1 MRALRRSSAA
11 TATVAA
17 ADWVIASARTPPPVF
32 PRRRRAGR
40 RPRAVATAAPRGTP
54 SQSAM
59 HALRSSTSAAATVA
73 APGLANAGARTPPPV
88 RALPRRA
95 GRRPRAVTAA
105 APRGTPIQG
114 AMHAL
119 RGSTSAAA
127 TVAATDRVTASART
141 LPPVF
146 PKPSPRGPPPASR
159 RDRRPAR
166 DTLPG
171 RNVRIA
177 QLAHG
182 GRNRRGRRPGH
193 RQRPNAAAGFSM
205 PPPRGPPPA
214 NRRDRRP
221 ARNIRPERNARI
233 AQLEHGGRRQGHHQR
248 PNSAAGFPK
257 PSPRGPSPANRRDR
271 RPARNAQPGRNARIA
286 RLDVGR
292 RHRRGA
298 RPWPPSALEHR
309 PGRPAQS
316 PRWAGPLLRARP
328 GPSRNTQ
335 PGAPLAL
342 RTITDGGRHRRGP
355 QPRHRSAS
363 HSVLDPPSALAPS
376 RRLPNP
382 RTGAGF
388 PHNHRSPRF
397 IRFPQPTPLWK
408 TVRGRRSCD
417 VDPSQ
422 RRSGPVDMWKTC
434 VA

>member
-17 ADWVIASARTPPPVF
+17 ADWVIASARTPPLVF

-40 RPRAVATAAPRGTP
+40 RPRAVATAAPRGTS
-54 SQSAM
+54 SQGAM

-73 APGLANAGARTPPPV
+73 APGLA
-88 RALPRRA
+88 
-95 GRRPRAVTAA
+95 
-105 APRGTPIQG
+105 
-114 AMHAL
+114 
-119 RGSTSAAA
+119 
-127 TVAATDRVTASART
+127 TASART

-177 QLAHG
+177 QLGHG

-221 ARNIRPERNARI
+221 ARN
-233 AQLEHGGRRQGHHQR
+233 
-248 PNSAAGFPK
+248 
-257 PSPRGPSPANRRDR
+257 
-271 RPARNAQPGRNARIA
+271 AQPGRNARIA
-286 RLDVGR
+286 QLDVGR

-298 RPWPPSALEHR
+298 RPGHR
-309 PGRPAQS
+309 QRSNTAPNRPAQS

-342 RTITDGGRHRRGP
+342 RTIADGGRHRRGP
-355 QPRHRSAS
+355 QPRHRSAY
-363 HSVLDPPSALAPS
+363 HSVLDPPCALAPS
-376 RRLPNP
+376 RRPPNP

-408 TVRGRRSCD
+408 TARGRRSCD

>member
-17 ADWVIASARTPPPVF
+17 A
-32 PRRRRAGR
+32 
-40 RPRAVATAAPRGTP
+40 
-54 SQSAM
+54 
-59 HALRSSTSAAATVA
+59 
-73 APGLANAGARTPPPV
+73 
-88 RALPRRA
+88 
-95 GRRPRAVTAA
+95 
-105 APRGTPIQG
+105 
-114 AMHAL
+114 
-119 RGSTSAAA
+119 A
-127 TVAATDRVTASART
+127 TVAATNRVTASART

-177 QLAHG
+177 QLGHG
-182 GRNRRGRRPGH
+182 GCNCRGRRPGH

-221 ARNIRPERNARI
+221 ARN
-233 AQLEHGGRRQGHHQR
+233 
-248 PNSAAGFPK
+248 
-257 PSPRGPSPANRRDR
+257 
-271 RPARNAQPGRNARIA
+271 AQPGRNAPLRGSMSA
-286 RLDVGR
+286 AATVAAPALATA
-292 RHRRGA
+292 GA
-298 RPWPPSALEHR
+298 RTPPPIFPRSRRDGPARYFGRAPAHR
-309 PGRPAQS
+309 GTPSQVRRSGCARS
-316 PRWAGPLLRARP
+316 PMAAATVAAPTP
-328 GPSRNTQ
+328 
-335 PGAPLAL
+335 APLRPL
-342 RTITDGGRHRRGP
+342 
-355 QPRHRSAS
+355 
-363 HSVLDPPSALAPS
+363 HSVLDPPCALTPS

-408 TVRGRRSCD
+408 TARGRRSCD

>member
-17 ADWVIASARTPPPVF
+17 ADWVIASARTPPLVF
-32 PRRRRAGR
+32 PRRRRAGRRPRAVATDAPRGTPCQGAMCALRSSATAAATVAAADQVTASARMPPLVFPCRRRAGR
-40 RPRAVATAAPRGTP
+40 RPRAVATAAPRGTS
-54 SQSAM
+54 SQGAM

-73 APGLANAGARTPPPV
+73 APGLA
-88 RALPRRA
+88 
-95 GRRPRAVTAA
+95 
-105 APRGTPIQG
+105 
-114 AMHAL
+114 
-119 RGSTSAAA
+119 
-127 TVAATDRVTASART
+127 TASART

-146 PKPSPRGPPPASR
+146 PKPSPRGPPPAS
-159 RDRRPAR
+159 
-166 DTLPG
+166 
-171 RNVRIA
+171 
-177 QLAHG
+177 
-182 GRNRRGRRPGH
+182 
-193 RQRPNAAAGFSM
+193 
-205 PPPRGPPPA
+205 
-214 NRRDRRP
+214 
-221 ARNIRPERNARI
+221 
-233 AQLEHGGRRQGHHQR
+233 
-248 PNSAAGFPK
+248 
-257 PSPRGPSPANRRDR
+257 RRDR

-298 RPWPPSALEHR
+298 RPGHR
-309 PGRPAQS
+309 QRSNTAPNRPAQS
-316 PRWAGPLLRARP
+316 PRWAGPLLRPRP

-342 RTITDGGRHRRGP
+342 RTIADGGRHRRGP
-355 QPRHRSAS
+355 QPRHCSAY
-363 HSVLDPPSALAPS
+363 HSVLDPPCALAPS

-408 TVRGRRSCD
+408 TARSRRSCD